1 VNCALSLVR
10 PSTGGLGGLGLA
22 GHEGNAGL
30 AERFPAGGEPPPA
43 QGRTTQEKGPAVSG
57 GPLFAIK
64 INRGTNERSFADLG
78 DIVNISLDRLA
89 FVQTYARYS
98 ASDGCAERSLAVSA
112 RTRERRTRPAAAVR
126 KYIWAG
132 LAWPRVLSWAAGG
145 YAYCLPPPA
154 FPSGYCGAQ
163 RKRSAEGTTDLHSNP
178 DRVGTGGSDRDLAL
192 ELGWVWEAQEPRS
205 ASARARWVPTI
216 RWFRRPSH
224 GAPAGVSG
232 RLAVSLTRL
241 QRSCGIPRVG
251 QQTPPTMLKS
261 HGPDRIPG
269 RGHFPQARGCD
280 ANAGGELAQQ
290 MKAEKL
296 RRLVTA
302 SDEAVTRYSRQI
314 DAMATGISRL
324 INRLETIEL
333 RLKRAGKRDPKE

>member
-1 VNCALSLVR
+1 
-10 PSTGGLGGLGLA
+10 LGLA

-98 ASDGCAERSLAVSA
+98 AADGCAERSLAVSA

-216 RWFRRPSH
+216 R
-224 GAPAGVSG
+224 
-232 RLAVSLTRL
+232 
-241 QRSCGIPRVG
+241 
-251 QQTPPTMLKS
+251 LKS